1 MKMKMMKMIPESKI
15 CQSGKANNKK
25 KIIFSILAFKE
36 KEKNNA
42 SNVEKMKRVI
52 QLRLRSIQAFVVRK

>member
-25 KIIFSILAFKE
+25 KFIFSILAFKE
-36 KEKNNA
+36 KEKQTL
-42 SNVEKMKRVI
+42 VMLKK
-52 QLRLRSIQAFVVRK
+52 